1 MKIRHETPVTTPQF
15 GCNSLMQ
22 SQMRKIMS
30 GREACF
36 VSIYVYFC
44 LLLPPLI
51 SAAPVGAYESHLARL
66 FHCDLHK
73 LQRQQ
78 AAINIQLEHFHN

>member
-44 LLLPPLI
+44 LLFPTLI
-51 SAAPVGAYESHLARL
+51 RGQASVSA
-66 FHCDLHK
+66 
-73 LQRQQ
+73 RQWPR
-78 AAINIQLEHFHN
+78 